1 MCYSFCFHNCNFCIK
16 TVHSLMNK
24 FRKVS
29 SKYIPRIKT
38 TFWMKYAW
46 LLQGRTTRIKF
57 STLYDHSKVAKF
69 CVQNRLFQTPE
80 WNLWIEFLSKTFVL
94 QHSCFRKFMLA
105 VYMLVIL
112 LLVAALII
120 ITVFAPIEDNWV
132 KFQSMIA
139 PNNTDGQ

>member
-1 MCYSFCFHNCNFCIK
+1 
-16 TVHSLMNK
+16 
-24 FRKVS
+24 
-29 SKYIPRIKT
+29 
-38 TFWMKYAW
+38 
-46 LLQGRTTRIKF
+46 
-57 STLYDHSKVAKF
+57 
-69 CVQNRLFQTPE
+69 
-80 WNLWIEFLSKTFVL
+80 
-94 QHSCFRKFMLA
+94 MLA